1 MSKIALSILLLKEG
15 ITTEVEY
22 LKKMPTSSCPID
34 GVGTLYFKNSAK
46 KDASRIQNFF
56 GAKLPLE
63 GTEAERPVLFTAIVQ
78 AVLIVPLDFDG
89 VNRLFAVCF
98 GMGRNLLNADSIQDK
113 FGMYTV
119 LNSIDPKTIRSVD
132 LNRLESIPKHDRRQ
146 TSKLSKLNT
155 FELNVERDLLR
166 AVTGR
171 AKEGYQPQL
180 GETIT
185 GADAL
190 RITIDLAIDNLPN
203 RLREIYTI
211 YQKPDYKADF
221 GWIDKI
227 SPLKDLS
234 RIAQLETEL
243 IEKINRKELDTI
255 WMSIPELVDWNQ
267 LNSIRYSKKGNDY
280 YDLEIKSV
288 LSDVFLDEPVTKAL
302 LQSHVAYACDN
313 TGNSFVHWS
322 LYKCLYAEID
332 LNPGIYILNNGQWY
346 QIDSNYET
354 EVKNYY
360 NNAAQSVY
368 TFSKAHLNEIEGD
381 YNIRIAQE
389 NPAKRLLMDKRLVK
403 PVPGEDE
410 IEFCDIYTTDKEL
423 YHVKRYSGS
432 ATLSHLFNQGLVSG
446 ELLMQKAFRNN
457 LNQKIDIIAHDIEHR
472 DLSGWHI
479 AEAERDFQR
488 GDYKIIYAIITD
500 SNATPPAIPFF
511 SKVTFRHACMRL
523 TDYGYQVSIM
533 RIEIDNTIDDNTE
546 LTQKKKDRKAKAK
559 AKKAAAAVAPEMPI
573 PEAPVHDVEA
583 EE

>member
-1 MSKIALSILLLKEG
+1 MAKIPLSILLIKEGVTTEAGYLKE
-15 ITTEVEY
+15 I
-22 LKKMPTSSCPID
+22 PTPSCPIE

-46 KDASRIQNFF
+46 KDARRIQDFF

-63 GTEAERPVLFTAIVQ
+63 GAGVDRPVLFTAIVQ
-78 AVLIVPLDFDG
+78 AVLIVPVDCDG
-89 VNRLFAVCF
+89 ATRLFAVCF
-98 GMGRNLLNADSIQDK
+98 GMGRNLLNADVIQDK

-171 AKEGYQPQL
+171 AKDVYQAQL

-203 RLREIYTI
+203 RLGEIYEV
-211 YQKPDYKADF
+211 YKKQDYKTDF

-227 SPLKDLS
+227 SPLKDPA

-243 IEKINRKELDTI
+243 IEKINRNEIDTI

-267 LNSIRYSKKGNDY
+267 LNSIRYSKKGADY

-288 LSDVFLDEPVTKAL
+288 LSDVFLDEPVTKAS
-302 LQSHVAYACDN
+302 LQSRVAYACDN
-313 TGNSFVHWS
+313 TGNSFIHWS

-332 LNPGIYILNNGQWY
+332 LNPGIFILNNGQWY

-354 EVKNYY
+354 EVKSFY
-360 NNAAQSVY
+360 NSATISAQ
-368 TFSKAHLNEIEGD
+368 TFSKAHLNEIEGN

-389 NPAKRLLMDKRLVK
+389 DPAKRLLMDKRLVK
-403 PVPGEDE
+403 PAPGEDE

-446 ELLMQKAFRNN
+446 ELLMQKAFRKN
-457 LNQKIDIIAHDIEHR
+457 LNQKIDKIDQDFEHR
-472 DLSGWHI
+472 DLSGWHV
-479 AEAERDFQR
+479 AELESDFHR

-511 SKVTFRHACMRL
+511 SKVTFRHACSRL
-523 TDYGYQVSIM
+523 ADYGYQVSIM
-533 RIEIDNTIDDNTE
+533 RIEIDNAIDDNEE
-546 LTQKKKDRKAKAK
+546 LTQKKIDRKAKAR
-559 AKKAAAAVAPEMPI
+559 AKKAADVVASEEAI
-573 PEAPVHDVEA
+573 AEAPVQEVET
-583 EE
+583 E

>member
-1 MSKIALSILLLKEG
+1 MAKIPLSILLIKEGVTTEAGYLKE
-15 ITTEVEY
+15 I
-22 LKKMPTSSCPID
+22 PTPSCPIE

-46 KDASRIQNFF
+46 KDARRIQDFF

-63 GTEAERPVLFTAIVQ
+63 GAGEDRPVLFTAIVQ
-78 AVLIVPLDFDG
+78 AVLIVPVDCDG

-98 GMGRNLLNADSIQDK
+98 GMGRNLLNADIIQDK

-171 AKEGYQPQL
+171 AKDVYQAQL

-203 RLREIYTI
+203 RLGEIYEV
-211 YQKPDYKADF
+211 YKKQDYKTDF

-227 SPLKDLS
+227 SPLKDPA
-234 RIAQLETEL
+234 RITQLETEL
-243 IEKINRKELDTI
+243 IEKINRNEIDTI

-267 LNSIRYSKKGNDY
+267 LNSIRYSKRGADY

-288 LSDVFLDEPVTKAL
+288 LSDVFLDEPVTKAS
-302 LQSHVAYACDN
+302 LQSRVAYACDN
-313 TGNSFVHWS
+313 TGNSFIHWS

-332 LNPGIYILNNGQWY
+332 LNPGIFILNNGQWY

-354 EVKNYY
+354 EVKSFY
-360 NNAAQSVY
+360 NSATISTH
-368 TFSKAHLNEIEGD
+368 TFSKAHLNEIEGN

-389 NPAKRLLMDKRLVK
+389 DPAKRLLMDKRLVK
-403 PVPGEDE
+403 PAPGEDE

-446 ELLMQKAFRNN
+446 ELLMQKAFRKN
-457 LNQKIDIIAHDIEHR
+457 LNQKIDKIDQDFEHR
-472 DLSGWHI
+472 DLSGWHV
-479 AEAERDFQR
+479 AELESDFHR

-511 SKVTFRHACMRL
+511 SKVTFRHACSRL
-523 TDYGYQVSIM
+523 ADYGYQVSIM
-533 RIEIDNTIDDNTE
+533 RIEIDNAIDDNEE
-546 LTQKKKDRKAKAK
+546 LTQKKIDRKAKAR
-559 AKKAAAAVAPEMPI
+559 AKKAADVAAPEEAI
-573 PEAPVHDVEA
+573 AEAPIQEVETI
-583 EE
+583 